1 MRPIISIFASILLH
15 QNPEVFG
22 KFNRAIKNYMK
33 KLLLLLCSIFL
44 LLKQFVF
51 AQTYTDL
58 QAYADW
64 NELKKKPLT
73 EKNFRTACDLMQKI
87 GKTNLSISYEMLSQ
101 YVPAVKATGN
111 RHWVHILLMG
121 WAKAKGA
128 FGFFEEAQRLYQQAR
143 ENASFDERSYNESL
157 VGTVLMYLEWGKTDS
172 LEKYLAVGQ
181 KACEQAGDKEN
192 LSFVYTFRAMAKQ
205 QDTVGMRQY
214 LDTAMSLSAALP
226 DKNAFFTAA
235 YNHAVIYSQF
245 SLARQAAE
253 LEELYEL
260 SKDSTLNRYPVR
272 LYDRTAFTF
281 RNAGPSV
288 YYNLMQ
294 VNFLLTDYDNAW
306 KFAEL
311 FYNAT
316 IKPNPASVNAPYFNA
331 DMAIAKAYQ
340 NDYAE
345 TGKYLDES
353 RRKFNMPEDS
363 IPYIS
368 YFIASGMMAEQAGQN
383 ERALHYYSLALHRG
397 DTKSQHMVP
406 PEIFYANAL
415 IKTNRLTEAEKE
427 LDKLQQFL
435 QTRKYSAIG
444 LNYYKCYTALLKE
457 KGDFANYGEALETYT
472 TIKDS
477 LANLNRYRVI
487 KEVETRMRVHDKEQ
501 QISQLNYENK
511 TKQKE
516 IRRER
521 IYRAVFTTLAAIIIL
536 LLLAYSRNL
545 RQRRRQ
551 AEKIAR
557 QNEMIQQN
565 KIEEMEKQHSIE
577 VMQGAIDAEENERYK
592 IADQL
597 HNETGAM
604 LSLASLNVSSALEKG
619 EQNDLSQEKLQKAH
633 EILTSVS
640 ASIRDISH
648 RLTPLVIEK
657 YGFRK
662 ALEDMDYTI
671 NLSGKIKFHTVIVGF
686 EDAAKYP
693 DSLLNNIYRII
704 QELVHNI
711 LKHAQAT
718 DAMLEVVEHEDNITV
733 IAEDNGIGI
742 SDYTAA
748 KGKGLEAIQS
758 KIAYLKGRI
767 EITRKNDKG
776 TLIVIEIPV

>member
-1 MRPIISIFASILLH
+1 MQR
-15 QNPEVFG
+15 
-22 KFNRAIKNYMK
+22 
-33 KLLLLLCSIFL
+33 LLLYCSIFL
-44 LLKQFVF
+44 LLTQFVF
-51 AQTYTDL
+51 AQAYTDQ
-58 QAYADW
+58 QAYSDW

-73 EKNFRTACDLMQKI
+73 EENFRAACDLMQKI
-87 GKTNLSISYEMLSQ
+87 GKTNLSISYEILSQ
-101 YVPAVKATGN
+101 YVPMVKATGN
-111 RHWVHILLMG
+111 RHWIHILLMG
-121 WAKAKGA
+121 WAKAKGS
-128 FGFFEEAQRLYQQAR
+128 FGFFEEAQQLYQQAR
-143 ENASFDERSYNESL
+143 ENALYDKRSYNESL
-157 VGTVLMYLEWGKTDS
+157 VSTVLMYLEWGKKDS
-172 LEKYLAVGQ
+172 LDKYLDLG
-181 KACEQAGDKEN
+181 KKSCEETNDKEN
-192 LSFVYTFRAMAKQ
+192 LSFIYTFRAMANQ
-205 QDTVGMRQY
+205 PDTAAMRQY
-214 LDTAMSLSAALP
+214 LDTAMNLSANLP

-235 YNHAVIYSQF
+235 YNRAVIYSQF

-316 IKPNPASVNAPYFNA
+316 IKPNPASINAPYFNA

-340 NDYAE
+340 KDYVNA
-345 TGKYLDES
+345 GKYLDES
-353 RRKFNMPEDS
+353 RRRFNLPEDS

-368 YFIASGMMAEQAGQN
+368 YFIASGMMAENAGQN
-383 ERALHYYSLALHRG
+383 DKALRYYSQALQRG
-397 DTKSQHMVP
+397 ETKSQHLVP
-406 PEIFYANAL
+406 PEIYYANAL
-415 IKTNRLTEAEKE
+415 INANKLTEAEKE
-427 LDKLQQFL
+427 LGKLQQFL

-444 LNYYKCYTALLKE
+444 LNYYKYYAALLKA
-457 KGDFANYGEALETYT
+457 KGDFTNYSKALETYM

-487 KEVETRMRVHDKEQ
+487 KEVETRMRIQDKEQ
-501 QISQLNYENK
+501 QISRLNFENEA
-511 TKQKE
+511 KQKE

-521 IYRAVFTTLAAIIIL
+521 IYRIIFTSLAAIIIL
-536 LLLAYSRNL
+536 LLLAYSRNH
-545 RQRRRQ
+545 RQRRIQ
-551 AEKIAR
+551 TEKIAH
-557 QNEMIQQN
+557 QNELLQQN
-565 KIEEMEKQHSIE
+565 KIKELEKQHRIE

-597 HNETGAM
+597 HDETGGM
-604 LSLASLNVSSALEKG
+604 LSLVTLNLSSVLEKG
-619 EQNDLSQEKLQKAH
+619 SEDNQSQEKLQKAH
-633 EILTSVS
+633 EILNTVS

-648 RLTPLVIEK
+648 RLTPLIIEK

-662 ALEDMDYTI
+662 AIEDMGYTV
-671 NLSGKIKFHTVIVGF
+671 NLSGKIKFHTLIIGF
-686 EDAAKYP
+686 ENADKYP
-693 DSLLNNIYRII
+693 VSLLNNIYRII

-718 DAMLEVVEHEDNITV
+718 DAMLEVIEHEDNISV

-742 SDYTAA
+742 DDYKAA
-748 KGKGLEAIQS
+748 KGKGLEAIHS

-767 EITRKNDKG
+767 EIQRKNDNG

>member
-1 MRPIISIFASILLH
+1 MR
-15 QNPEVFG
+15 
-22 KFNRAIKNYMK
+22 
-33 KLLLLLCSIFL
+33 KLLLLLCSILWVFN
-44 LLKQFVF
+44 QPVF
-51 AQTYTDL
+51 AQTYTD
-58 QAYADW
+58 QEAWSDW
-64 NELKKKPLT
+64 NQLKKKPLT
-73 EKNFRTACDLMQKI
+73 ERNFRAACDLMQKI

-101 YVPAVKATGN
+101 YVPIVKATGN
-111 RHWVHILLMG
+111 RRWIHILLMG
-121 WAKAKGA
+121 WAKAKEA
-128 FGFFEEAQRLYQQAR
+128 FGFFDEAQQLYTQAR
-143 ENASFDERSYNESL
+143 DNARFDSRTYNESL
-157 VGTVLMYLEWGKTDS
+157 VGTVLMYLEWGKMDS
-172 LEKYLAVGQ
+172 LEKYLAIGQ
-181 KACEQAGDKEN
+181 KVCKETGDNEN
-192 LSFVYTFRAMAKQ
+192 LSFIYTFRAMSQ
-205 QDTVGMRQY
+205 PQDTAAMRQC
-214 LDTAMSLSAALP
+214 LDTAIRLAGGLA
-226 DKNAFFTAA
+226 DKNALFTAS

-260 SKDSTLNRYPVR
+260 SKDSTLDRYPVK

-316 IKPNPASVNAPYFNA
+316 IKPNPASINAPYFNA

-340 NDYAE
+340 NDYANAA
-345 TGKYLDES
+345 GYLNES
-353 RRKFNMPEDS
+353 RRQFSMPDDS
-363 IPYIS
+363 ITYIS
-368 YFIASGMMAEQAGQN
+368 YFIASGMMAEQAHQN
-383 ERALHYYSLALHRG
+383 EKALHYYAMALRRG
-397 DTKSQHMVP
+397 NSQSQHMVP
-406 PEIFYANAL
+406 PEIYYANAL
-415 IKTNRLTEAEKE
+415 LTANKLEEASEELGKLKE
-427 LDKLQQFL
+427 SV

-444 LNYYKCYTALLKE
+444 LNYYKCYAALLKA
-457 KGDFANYGEALETYT
+457 KGDFGNYSKAFEIFTN
-472 TIKDS
+472 IKDS
-477 LANLNRYRVI
+477 LTNLNRYRVI

-501 QISQLNYENK
+501 QIDRLHYENEA
-511 TKQKE
+511 KQKE
-516 IRRER
+516 IRKER
-521 IYRAVFTTLAAIIIL
+521 IYRIIFSTLAAVIIL

-545 RQRRRQ
+545 IQRRRQ
-551 AEKIAR
+551 SEKIAR
-557 QNEMIQQN
+557 QNEILQQN
-565 KIEEMEKQHSIE
+565 KIEEMEKQHRIE

-597 HNETGAM
+597 HDETGGM
-604 LSLASLNVSSALEKG
+604 LSLASLNISSVLEKAG
-619 EQNDLSQEKLQKAH
+619 QDDLSHEKLGKAY

-662 ALEDMDYTI
+662 AIEDIDYSI
-671 NLSGKIKFHTVIVGF
+671 NLSGKIKFHTVIIGF

-693 DSLLNNIYRII
+693 VGLLNNIYRIV

-711 LKHAQAT
+711 VKHSQAT
-718 DAMLEVVEHEDNITV
+718 DAMLEVVEHEDNISI

-742 SDYTAA
+742 DDYQAA
-748 KGKGLEAIQS
+748 KGKGLEGIRS
-758 KIAYLKGRI
+758 KIAYLKGRM

>member
-1 MRPIISIFASILLH
+1 MKSLLLILCSILLLH
-15 QNPEVFG
+15 
-22 KFNRAIKNYMK
+22 KN
-33 KLLLLLCSIFL
+33 
-44 LLKQFVF
+44 F
-51 AQTYTDL
+51 AFTQAYTAK

-64 NELKKKPLT
+64 EDLKKKPLN
-73 EKNFRTACDLMQKI
+73 EKNFRAACDLMQNI
-87 GKTNLSISYEMLSQ
+87 GRTDLNVSYEMLSQ
-101 YVPAVKATGN
+101 YVPMVKAAGN
-111 RHWVHILLMG
+111 RQWVHILLMG
-121 WAKAKGA
+121 WGKAKAS
-128 FGFFEEAQRLYQQAR
+128 FGFFEEAQQLYMQAR
-143 ENASFDERSYNESL
+143 DNAVFDKRSYNESL
-157 VGTVLMYLEWGKTDS
+157 VSTVLMYLEWGKQDS
-172 LEKYLAVGQ
+172 LEKYLALGL
-181 KACEQAGDKEN
+181 KNCEETNDNEN
-192 LSFVYTFRAMAKQ
+192 LSFIYTFRAMANQ
-205 QDTVGMRQY
+205 QDTAAMRQH
-214 LDTAMSLSAALP
+214 LDKAMNLSADLP

-235 YNHAVIYSQF
+235 YNRAVIYSQF
-245 SLARQAAE
+245 NLAKQVAE

-316 IKPNPASVNAPYFNA
+316 IKPNPASINAPYFNA

-345 TGKYLDES
+345 AAKYLNES
-353 RRKFNMPEDS
+353 RRQFNIHEDN

-368 YFIASGMMAEQAGQN
+368 YFIASGMIAEHAGEN
-383 ERALHYYSLALHRG
+383 EKALRYYSQALQRG
-397 DTKSQHMVP
+397 ETKSQHLVP
-406 PEIFYANAL
+406 PEMYYANAL
-415 IKTNRLTEAEKE
+415 IATGKLKEAEQE
-427 LDKLQQFL
+427 LGKLQQFL

-444 LNYYKCYTALLKE
+444 LNYYKSYSSLLKA
-457 KGDFANYGEALETYT
+457 KGDYANYGRALDTYT
-472 TIKDS
+472 SIKDS
-477 LANLNRYRVI
+477 LTNLNHYRVI
-487 KEVETRMRVHDKEQ
+487 KEVETRMRIHDKEQ
-501 QISQLNYENK
+501 QIIRLNYENEM
-511 TKQKE
+511 KQKE
-516 IRRER
+516 IKKER
-521 IYRAVFTTLAAIIIL
+521 TNQIIFTSLAAIIIV

-545 RQRRRQ
+545 RQRRLQ
-551 AEKIAR
+551 SEKIAK
-557 QNEMIQQN
+557 QNEILQQN
-565 KIEEMEKQHSIE
+565 KIAEMEKQHRIE

-597 HNETGAM
+597 HDETGGM
-604 LSLASLNVSSALEKG
+604 LSLASLNISSALEKG
-619 EQNDLSQEKLQKAH
+619 DADNLSNEKLKKAH
-633 EILTSVS
+633 EILTTVS
-640 ASIRDISH
+640 TSIRDISH

-662 ALEDMDYTI
+662 AIEDMDHTI
-671 NLSGKIKFHTVIVGF
+671 NLSGKIKFQTVIIGF
-686 EDAAKYP
+686 DDAAKYP
-693 DSLLNNIYRII
+693 VSLLNNIYRII

-718 DAMLEVVEHEDNITV
+718 KAMLEVVEHEDSISV

-758 KIAYLKGRI
+758 KIAYLKGRM
-767 EITRKNDKG
+767 EINRKNDRG

>member
-1 MRPIISIFASILLH
+1 MR
-15 QNPEVFG
+15 
-22 KFNRAIKNYMK
+22 
-33 KLLLLLCSIFL
+33 KLLLLFCSIFL

-51 AQTYTDL
+51 AQTYTDQ

-64 NELKKKPLT
+64 NELKKKPIT
-73 EKNFRTACDLMQKI
+73 EKNFRAVCDLMQKI

-101 YVPAVKATGN
+101 YVPMVKVTGN

-121 WAKAKGA
+121 WAKAKES
-128 FGFFEEAQRLYQQAR
+128 FGFFEEAQQLYQLAR
-143 ENASFDERSYNESL
+143 ENASYDKRSYNESL
-157 VGTVLMYLEWGKTDS
+157 VGTVLMYLEWGKADS

-181 KACEQAGDKEN
+181 KACAESDDKEN
-192 LSFVYTFRAMAKQ
+192 LSFIYTFRAMSYS
-205 QDTVGMRQY
+205 QDTAVMRQC
-214 LDTAMSLSAALP
+214 LDTAMTLSAALP

-235 YNHAVIYSQF
+235 YNRAVIYSQF
-245 SLARQAAE
+245 SLAKQVAE
-253 LEELYEL
+253 LDDLYEL

-311 FYNAT
+311 FYDAT

-340 NDYAE
+340 NDYTKA
-345 TGKYLDES
+345 GKYLDES
-353 RRKFNMPEDS
+353 RRQFNMPEDS

-368 YFIASGMMAEQAGQN
+368 YFIAAGMMSEHAGQN
-383 ERALHYYSLALHRG
+383 DKALHYYSAALQRG

-415 IKTNRLTEAEKE
+415 IRAGKLTDAERE
-427 LDKLQQFL
+427 LEKLRQFL

-444 LNYYKCYTALLKE
+444 LNYYKCYASLLKA
-457 KGDFANYGEALETYT
+457 KGDFSNYGKALETYT
-472 TIKDS
+472 NIKDS
-477 LANLNRYRVI
+477 LTSLNHYRVI
-487 KEVETRMRVHDKEQ
+487 KEVETRMRIHDKEQ
-501 QISQLNYENK
+501 QINRLHYENEA
-511 TKQKE
+511 KQKE
-516 IRRER
+516 IRKER
-521 IYRAVFTTLAAIIIL
+521 IYRAILTSLAIIVIL

-551 AEKIAR
+551 SEKIAR
-557 QNEMIQQN
+557 QNEILQQN
-565 KIEEMEKQHSIE
+565 KILEMEKQHRIE

-597 HNETGAM
+597 HDETGSM
-604 LSLASLNVSSALEKG
+604 LSLASLNVSSALEKAG
-619 EQNDLSQEKLQKAH
+619 PDDLSHEKLQKAH

-662 ALEDMDYTI
+662 AIEDMDYSI
-671 NLSGKIKFHTVIVGF
+671 NLSGKIKFHTVVIGF
-686 EDAAKYP
+686 EDATKYP
-693 DSLLNNIYRII
+693 VSLLNNIYRII

-718 DAMLEVVEHEDNITV
+718 DAMLELVEHEDNISL

-742 SDYTAA
+742 NDYTAA